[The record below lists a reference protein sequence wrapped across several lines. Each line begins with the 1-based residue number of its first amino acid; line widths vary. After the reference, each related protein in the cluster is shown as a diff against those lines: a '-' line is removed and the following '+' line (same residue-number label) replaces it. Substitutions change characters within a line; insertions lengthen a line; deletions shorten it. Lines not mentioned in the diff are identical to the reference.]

1 MITCKPLSFPLSLSF
16 VKQPLSVLAAGFLSD
31 STRKATPP
39 VKSAPKPA
47 LWRDI
52 FSFAVDAL
60 DLHSWRKMNVT
71 ACILLAGFI
80 AVVAEPL
87 VYGGLASR
95 FVALL
100 TSVR

>member
-1 MITCKPLSFPLSLSF
+1 MIGYKVLSFPHSSNF
-16 VKQPLSVLAAGFLSD
+16 ISD
-31 STRKATPP
+31 STLKAPALRP
-39 VKSAPKPA
+39 AKSAPKAA

-52 FSFAVDAL
+52 LSFAVDAL
-60 DLHSWRKMNVT
+60 DLHSWRKMNPM
-71 ACILLAGFI
+71 ACILLAGFT

-87 VYGGLASR
+87 VYGGLAGR